1 MSLTRPWTNALQ
13 VAQPVAHIVL
23 VMYMVHASYVKKRI
37 RICLGMERQVFLDDR
52 EDGDDG
58 AGLPDQLLPQPVVV
72 AQRERYSRA
81 VRVVMLVIAAS
92 FVVSGALVA
101 AQAVLPPR
109 TWLPSM
115 APWHMVLV
123 QALGGLVAWCVIAL
137 AALRE
142 ERRHGAG
149 KLRRSRLIVT
159 ILLGVAMDLA
169 QTIWHVQHRSK
180 STESFVWA
188 QLQVAI
194 LGVRLLLL
202 YPVLTYVS
210 LHERVQYLPLTAH
223 TSTVDTETEH
233 MANYPDGS
241 ASAAAS
247 GSASSASM
255 GSLVNRIRVLGPY
268 LWPSNSPRLQ
278 CLAVLCIGLLLLGRF
293 VNLLVPIAL
302 GRVVESLSAKS
313 DPWMPIVIFATLKVF
328 QGSGGLLAVAQNLLW
343 YPISWYSDMNMSR
356 LMFDRVLN
364 LSMSYHT
371 RRKTG
376 ELIRTLD
383 RGTALN
389 NFFEYLLFS
398 LTPVFVDIFVAIV
411 YLSWSFGPVIGAI
424 LLVIMSLYTYC
435 SIRVTTWRTKL
446 RREVNSRDSACK
458 AITTDML
465 LNYETVKSYG
475 NESYESE
482 RFAAALV
489 HYREAAYQVV
499 LSLNMLNL
507 MQNLI
512 LAFGTL
518 FSVLA
523 VAYTVMLGRATPS
536 QFVVFVSYLQQVYS
550 PLSMLG
556 TLYRVVNQNLVDTDK
571 LMELLNEDVDIRD
584 VPGAQDIR
592 VTRGEITFDNVHFS
606 YDTNRVHALN
616 GMSFHINAHQ
626 RVALVGES
634 GSGKSTI
641 LKLLYRFYDITHGRI
656 LIDGQDVRDVTQ
668 QSLRK
673 AIGIV
678 PQEPSLFNMDIREN
692 IRYGDIHASDEAV
705 EAAARAAQIHD
716 RILEFPDGYDTVVGE
731 RGVRLSG
738 GEKQRVAIARTI
750 LKNPPLLLLD
760 EATSALDSHTERLLQ
775 TALHTLMHGRSS
787 LTIAHRLSTIVDSD
801 LILVADRGQ
810 IIESGTHTELM
821 NKGGKYSQ
829 LWLQQS
835 KTQAEQE
842 ALTCSK
848 QGATPA
854 EPKHSQDV
862 VLIGESDASQGA
874 DQDTNQAVH
883 PSATKNTEP
892 DVMPE
897 TLPVASE
904 RPSAPQNQAYEA
916 PSPNK
921 ELSKNAHE
929 SSSSGG
935 APTGEET
942 VSSNNALSVEQVS
955 QGKET
960 AQATDNLPSEGT
972 ASDAAPPTE
981 ATSSATPHNVNPS
994 SSSQAPKRHLSSSKN
1009 RKKHRRRRR

>member
-1 MSLTRPWTNALQ
+1 
-13 VAQPVAHIVL
+13 
-23 VMYMVHASYVKKRI
+23 
-37 RICLGMERQVFLDDR
+37 
-52 EDGDDG
+52 
-58 AGLPDQLLPQPVVV
+58 
-72 AQRERYSRA
+72 
-81 VRVVMLVIAAS
+81 
-92 FVVSGALVA
+92 
-101 AQAVLPPR
+101 
-109 TWLPSM
+109 
-115 APWHMVLV
+115 
-123 QALGGLVAWCVIAL
+123 
-137 AALRE
+137 
-142 ERRHGAG
+142 
-149 KLRRSRLIVT
+149 
-159 ILLGVAMDLA
+159 
-169 QTIWHVQHRSK
+169 
-180 STESFVWA
+180 
-188 QLQVAI
+188 
-194 LGVRLLLL
+194 
-202 YPVLTYVS
+202 
-210 LHERVQYLPLTAH
+210 
-223 TSTVDTETEH
+223 
-233 MANYPDGS
+233 
-241 ASAAAS
+241 
-247 GSASSASM
+247 
-255 GSLVNRIRVLGPY
+255 
-268 LWPSNSPRLQ
+268 
-278 CLAVLCIGLLLLGRF
+278 
-293 VNLLVPIAL
+293 
-302 GRVVESLSAKS
+302 
-313 DPWMPIVIFATLKVF
+313 
-328 QGSGGLLAVAQNLLW
+328 
-343 YPISWYSDMNMSR
+343 
-356 LMFDRVLN
+356 
-364 LSMSYHT
+364 
-371 RRKTG
+371 
-376 ELIRTLD
+376 
-383 RGTALN
+383 
-389 NFFEYLLFS
+389 
-398 LTPVFVDIFVAIV
+398 
-411 YLSWSFGPVIGAI
+411 
-424 LLVIMSLYTYC
+424 
-435 SIRVTTWRTKL
+435 
-446 RREVNSRDSACK
+446 
-458 AITTDML
+458 
-465 LNYETVKSYG
+465 
-475 NESYESE
+475 
-482 RFAAALV
+482 
-489 HYREAAYQVV
+489 
-499 LSLNMLNL
+499 MLNL

-523 VAYTVMLGRATPS
+523 VAYTVVLGRATPS

-848 QGATPA
+848 QGATP
-854 EPKHSQDV
+854 EPKHSQGV

-874 DQDTNQAVH
+874 EQDTNQAVH
-883 PSATKNTEP
+883 
-892 DVMPE
+892 
-897 TLPVASE
+897 
-904 RPSAPQNQAYEA
+904 PSAPQNQAYEA

-942 VSSNNALSVEQVS
+942 ASSNNALSVEQVS

-994 SSSQAPKRHLSSSKN
+994 SSSQASKHHSSSSKN